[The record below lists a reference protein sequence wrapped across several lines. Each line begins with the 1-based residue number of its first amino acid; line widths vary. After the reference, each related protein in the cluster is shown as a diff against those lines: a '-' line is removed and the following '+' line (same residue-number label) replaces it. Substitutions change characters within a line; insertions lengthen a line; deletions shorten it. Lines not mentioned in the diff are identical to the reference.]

1 MGVKGEKTETNEK
14 DHYPLR
20 GGRKGKVVGAKRIQW
35 AAIDASQR
43 RERPTPLSSVRRVAL
58 SFKGVDTVTLGL

>member
-1 MGVKGEKTETNEK
+1 MGENGEETGTNEK

-43 RERPTPLSSVRRVAL
+43 RERPYAPVKRQAGCL
-58 SFKGVDTVTLGL
+58 SFKCVDTVTLGL

>member
-1 MGVKGEKTETNEK
+1 MGVKGEETGTNEK

-35 AAIDASQR
+35 EAIDASQR
-43 RERPTPLSSVRRVAL
+43 REQPYAL
-58 SFKGVDTVTLGL
+58 VKRQAGCLEL